1 MRLCP
6 LYHIITDGPS
16 VMTRVPQPAV
26 WSDGVPTAT
35 LVPISLGTAPL
46 LALLLGSGC
55 WMIKAGL
62 AQSVAHL
69 VIQKQLP
76 QADGSQGTW
85 NFSVFLVG
93 AYFCR

>member
-1 MRLCP
+1 M
-6 LYHIITDGPS
+6 
-16 VMTRVPQPAV
+16 MTRVPQPAV

-35 LVPISLGTAPL
+35 LVPTSLGTALL

-62 AQSVAHL
+62 VQSAAYL
-69 VIQKQLP
+69 LIQKQLP
-76 QADGSQGTW
+76 QADRSQGTW
-85 NFSVFLVG
+85 NFPVFLVG